1 VETEAADYGSSDV
14 IVELARSGIP
24 SFRGLDYGVFFL
36 ISLSN
41 TMPGGDRMSERSKI
55 VVIDDEADFCEF
67 VKWSLENTGR
77 YEVLVS
83 TDGPSGIALAQT
95 EAPELILLDIRMP
108 QMNGAEV
115 ADHLLHSDDTRDIS
129 IAFITGLLQ
138 KEEVSKRTGYIHGFP
153 FITKPITKDELVQ
166 QVDSV
171 FEIIR
176 TEKRFIESLEG

>member
-1 VETEAADYGSSDV
+1 
-14 IVELARSGIP
+14 
-24 SFRGLDYGVFFL
+24 
-36 ISLSN
+36 
-41 TMPGGDRMSERSKI
+41 MSKRSKI
-55 VVIDDEADFCEF
+55 AVIDDEEDFCEF
-67 VKWSLENTGR
+67 VKWSLEDTGR
-77 YEVLVS
+77 FEVLVS

-115 ADHLLHSDDTRDIS
+115 ADHLLHSDDTRDIP

-138 KEEVSKRTGYIHGFP
+138 RGGVNKGMDYLHGFP
-153 FITKPITKDELVQ
+153 FITKPITKDELVK

-176 TEKRFIESLEG
+176 TEKRFIESL

>member
-1 VETEAADYGSSDV
+1 M
-14 IVELARSGIP
+14 LA
-24 SFRGLDYGVFFL
+24 
-36 ISLSN
+36 
-41 TMPGGDRMSERSKI
+41 ERSKI
-55 VVIDDEADFCEF
+55 LVIDDEEDFCEF
-67 VKWSLENTGR
+67 VKWSLEKTGR
-77 YEVLVS
+77 FDVLVS

-95 EAPELILLDIRMP
+95 EAPELILLDIKMP

-115 ADHLLHSDDTRDIS
+115 ADQLLHSDDTRDIP

-138 KEEVSKRTGYIHGFP
+138 KKEVSKRRVYIHGFP

-176 TEKRFIESLEG
+176 TERTFIESLEE